1 MTVTSTALFRGA
13 ATTDTTTVLYT
24 VPTGK
29 KAVITNIAI
38 TNAGSS
44 DATFTLKLDGIFLAS
59 TTTISANSIATFD
72 LKQVLD
78 STKVVVGGASTGDV
92 KMHISGVVIE

>member
-13 ATTDTTTVLYT
+13 ATTDSTTVLYT
-24 VPTGK
+24 VPSGK
-29 KAVITNIAI
+29 KSVITNIAI

-44 DATFTLKLDGIFLAS
+44 DATFTIKLDGIFLAS
-59 TTTISANSIATFD
+59 ATAISANSIASFD

-78 STKVVVGGASTGDV
+78 ASKVVVGGASTGDV
-92 KMHISGVVIE
+92 KFHISGVVIE